1 VPRKPLI
8 DKGMQTSV
16 RLPSELYKRLVKS
29 KGDDRALGD
38 EIRERL
44 ENSFSTEI
52 VSADQKTQDDLINVV
67 AEFAREIRSMNAK
80 PWHEDAFSFAVLV
93 SALDKVLKAMKPPG
107 EPRPNQGP
115 ESLMPIL
122 YDPDVAPEMVA
133 AGMAAPII
141 SRLRRA
147 EEKP

>member
-1 VPRKPLI
+1 
-8 DKGMQTSV
+8 MQTSV

-52 VSADQKTQDDLINVV
+52 ISADQKTQDDLINVV
-67 AEFAREIRSMNAK
+67 AEFASQIRSMTGK

-93 SALDKVLKAMKPPG
+93 SALDKALGAMKPAG
-107 EPRPNQGP
+107 EPRSNQGP

-122 YDPDVAPEMVA
+122 YDPDVAPETVA